1 MSTYKDEIDGNQIAR
16 KPVFTIDSYNT
27 IAMKKLYYL
36 LLISAVS
43 MASACA
49 AADARSSAAIPVA
62 TPDPTAKASSTET
75 AVFAG
80 GCFWGIEGVY
90 EHIKGVTDV
99 TSGYA
104 GGSKQTANY
113 ADVGSGT
120 TGHAESVEVTF
131 DPSKVAYEQLLY
143 VFFTVAHDP
152 TQLDRQ
158 GPDHGKQYR
167 SAIFYKNDKQKK
179 AAEAFVKALTDAK
192 FFTKPIVTEITQLD
206 AFYPA
211 EKYHQDYMR
220 LNPDDPYIVINDK
233 PKVEALKAQ
242 FPQLYVAER
251 NSSQ

>member
-1 MSTYKDEIDGNQIAR
+1 MSTYKDEIDGKQIAR
-16 KPVFTIDSYNT
+16 TPVFTIDLYNT

-49 AADARSSAAIPVA
+49 FADASSSTAIPVA
-62 TPDPTAKASSTET
+62 TPDPAAKASATET

-80 GCFWGIEGVY
+80 GCFWGVEGVY
-90 EHIKGVTDV
+90 EHIKGVTNV

-104 GGSKQTANY
+104 GGSKAAANY
-113 ADVGSGT
+113 EDVGSGT

-131 DPSKVAYEQLLY
+131 DPSKVTYEQLLY

-158 GPDHGKQYR
+158 GPDQGPQYR
-167 SAIFYKNDKQKK
+167 SAIFYQNDKQKK
-179 AAEAFVKALTDAK
+179 AAEAFVKALVDAK
-192 FFTKPIVTEITQLD
+192 FFDRPIVTKITKLD

-220 LNPDDPYIVINDK
+220 LNPNDPYIVINDK
-233 PKVEALKAQ
+233 PKVEALKAK
-242 FPQLYVAER
+242 FPQLYVAETG
-251 NSSQ
+251 SSQ